1 MKKFPVNVMRTNP
14 AQSEGHY
21 VLIKFLAEIVSY
33 FLLHLI
39 LFPRDKLVLM
49 FSETT
54 MSQIFVV
61 PYSSSQERE
70 KLS

>member
-1 MKKFPVNVMRTNP
+1 MRKRKLLGDN
-14 AQSEGHY
+14 A
-21 VLIKFLAEIVSY
+21 LVSY

-54 MSQIFVV
+54 TSPIFVV
-61 PYSSSQERE
+61 PYSSAQEME

>member
-1 MKKFPVNVMRTNP
+1 MET
-14 AQSEGHY
+14 
-21 VLIKFLAEIVSY
+21 VSY

-49 FSETT
+49 FSETAA
-54 MSQIFVV
+54 SPILVV
-61 PYSSSQERE
+61 PYSSSQEME